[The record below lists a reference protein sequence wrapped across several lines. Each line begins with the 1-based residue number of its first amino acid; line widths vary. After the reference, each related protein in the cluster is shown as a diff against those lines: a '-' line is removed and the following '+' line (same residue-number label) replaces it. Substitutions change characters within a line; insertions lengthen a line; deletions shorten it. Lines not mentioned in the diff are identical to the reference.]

1 MAAAAPQFLL
11 RSATEHRVNPASSFV
26 TAALLCHCGLIALA
40 SAQRLDTTSAAAA
53 LPLGPERTTAE
64 RYEPVF
70 DGLRHMTEVESV
82 APVRNLTLRRD
93 VIVFHLEEGNLFLA
107 TPVAGRTIGA
117 VFVGRGSVSVTPPLA
132 VERVELERLLKDS
145 AVEARISAAAFV
157 FTDSTLAELKRQLTF
172 APRSAMSQGSGV
184 LSDAIDRLVDGR
196 RVVQPAL
203 MKALLNGDTDG
214 FFYAHVKREHG
225 EDLMFMVDP
234 GDDEQVSV
242 LRGGREGEKV
252 QVVSEFRRAEDV
264 NDTTTAEPARHD
276 ALKLDAYRIEAT
288 IAKGLGF
295 SATATVRLTAR
306 RAGVHWARLSLL
318 AELDVDTV
326 REAGGRAVTFFRPNK
341 TSDLWVRFDPA
352 PQAGDTLA
360 VRVVYHGDLIGYNS
374 IVQDMER
381 WAPARA
387 RAKLPPGTD
396 RWLFIKSSYSWFP
409 RFGDGFGDGAADV
422 DLTFHAP
429 KRYRLASIGRLV
441 GSSVDGDVATSHWT
455 TVLPADQVCFS
466 LGEFDEFKITD
477 PRIPPVTVHTNSDA
491 HRQLDK
497 FFLALRDELGVSHA
511 SVQKFL
517 SQRAPE
523 QDVGADVANSLA
535 FFTRVYGAPLF
546 DRYYAAEIPFPYGQ
560 AFPGL
565 MYLPVWTFQA
575 IGDSGYEEILR
586 SHEMAHQWWGIGVEP
601 AGYRDR
607 WLSEGFAEFSGLW
620 YMQIVLHDNEK
631 FFRHLKHWRR
641 EIRARRNDAP
651 PIGIGWRAV
660 QLNPRDA
667 TLMDYYK
674 GAWVLHMLRNLL
686 IDLRTMNEDA
696 FIATMRDFYRQ
707 YRGRRA
713 STRDFQKVVEQHVG
727 MDMSWF
733 FDEWVEGTA
742 IPSYIFS
749 WHAEPAQGG
758 HYTLRLRVRQEDVP
772 QHFMMPV
779 PVKIGF
785 ADTSLHAYVR
795 IKVTGPVTEAT
806 LDLPAEPKRL
816 ELNPLE
822 SVLAEMKEEDWN

>member
-1 MAAAAPQFLL
+1 MSANVASSPCLGVTRTIGALLALHSPVALASQQRLSAA
-11 RSATEHRVNPASSFV
+11 SIPASSQSSF
-26 TAALLCHCGLIALA
+26 
-40 SAQRLDTTSAAAA
+40 
-53 LPLGPERTTAE
+53 ERTASE

-70 DGLRHMTEVESV
+70 DGLRNMKQLERV

-93 VIVFHLEEGNLFLA
+93 AIVFHLEDGNLFLA

-132 VERVELERLLKDS
+132 IERLELKRLLEDS
-145 AVEARISAAAFV
+145 IVDARISAAAFV
-157 FTDSTLAELKRQLTF
+157 FTDSTLTELERQLTF
-172 APRSAMSQGSGV
+172 GPRPAANQGSGV
-184 LSDAIDRLVDGR
+184 LSDVIDRLVDGR
-196 RVVQPAL
+196 RVVQPTL

-214 FFYAHVKREHG
+214 FFYAHVKRERG

-252 QVVSEFRRAEDV
+252 QVVSEFRRAEDS
-264 NDTTTAEPARHD
+264 NDTTTAEPAQRD
-276 ALKLDAYRIEAT
+276 ALKLSAYRIEAT

-295 SATATVRLTAR
+295 SGAATVRLTAR
-306 RAGVHWARLSLL
+306 RGGVHWSRFSLL
-318 AELDVDTV
+318 SELVVDSV
-326 REAGGRAVTFFRPNK
+326 SEAGGRTVSFFRPNK
-341 TSDLWVRFDPA
+341 TSELWVRLDPA
-352 PQAGDTLA
+352 PHAGDTLA
-360 VRVVYHGDLIGYNS
+360 VQVAYHGDLIGYHS
-374 IVQDMER
+374 IVQDMQR
-381 WAPARA
+381 WAPASA
-387 RAKLPPGTD
+387 RAKLPPGAD
-396 RWLFIKSSYSWFP
+396 QWFFVKSSYNWFP
-409 RFGDGFGDGAADV
+409 RYGDGAADV

-441 GSSVDGDVATSHWT
+441 GSSVEGEVATSHWT
-455 TVLPADQVCFS
+455 TVHPADQVCFS
-466 LGEFDEFKITD
+466 LGEFDEFKISD
-477 PRIPPVTVHTNSDA
+477 PRIPPVIVHTNRDA
-491 HRQLDK
+491 HQQLDK
-497 FFLALRDELGVSHA
+497 FFLALRDELGASHA
-511 SVQKFL
+511 RVQQFL

-546 DRYYAAEIPFPYGQ
+546 DRYHAAEIPFPYGQ

-631 FFRHLKHWRR
+631 FFRHLKHWRK
-641 EIRARRNDAP
+641 EIRARRNQAP

-660 QLNPRDA
+660 QLNARDA
-667 TLMDYYK
+667 TLTAYYK
-674 GAWVLHMLRNLL
+674 GAWVLHMLRNLML
-686 IDLRTMNEDA
+686 DLRGMKEDA
-696 FIATMRDFYRQ
+696 FIATMQDFYRQ

-733 FDEWVEGTA
+733 FDEWVEGTS
-742 IPSYIFS
+742 IPSYTFS
-749 WHAEPAQGG
+749 WHAEPTQGG
-758 HYTLRLRVRQEDVP
+758 HYTLQLRLRQEDVP
-772 QHFMMPV
+772 EHFVMPV
-779 PVKIGF
+779 PLRIGF
-785 ADTSLHAYVR
+785 ADTSMHAYVR

-822 SVLAEMKEEDWN
+822 SVLAEVKEEDWN

>member
-1 MAAAAPQFLL
+1 MSANVASSPCLGVTRTIGALLALHSPVALASQQRLSAA
-11 RSATEHRVNPASSFV
+11 SIPASSQSSF
-26 TAALLCHCGLIALA
+26 
-40 SAQRLDTTSAAAA
+40 
-53 LPLGPERTTAE
+53 ERTASE

-70 DGLRHMTEVESV
+70 DGLRNMKQLERV

-93 VIVFHLEEGNLFLA
+93 AIVFHLEDGNLFLA

-132 VERVELERLLKDS
+132 IERLELKRLLEDS
-145 AVEARISAAAFV
+145 IVDARISAAAFV
-157 FTDSTLAELKRQLTF
+157 FTDSTLTELERQLTF
-172 APRSAMSQGSGV
+172 GPRPAANQGSGV
-184 LSDAIDRLVDGR
+184 LSDVIDRLVDGR
-196 RVVQPAL
+196 RVVQPTL

-214 FFYAHVKREHG
+214 FFYAHVKRERG

-352 PQAGDTLA
+352 PRAGDTLA
-360 VRVVYHGDLIGYNS
+360 VRVVYHGDLIGYTS
-374 IVQDMER
+374 IVQDMQR
-381 WAPARA
+381 WAPPRA

-396 RWLFIKSSYSWFP
+396 RWLFIKSSYRWFP

-422 DLTFHAP
+422 DLIFHAP

-441 GSSVDGDVATSHWT
+441 GSSVEGDVATSHWT

-497 FFLALRDELGVSHA
+497 FFLALRDELGASHA

-546 DRYYAAEIPFPYGQ
+546 
-560 AFPGL
+560 
-565 MYLPVWTFQA
+565 
-575 IGDSGYEEILR
+575 
-586 SHEMAHQWWGIGVEP
+586 
-601 AGYRDR
+601 
-607 WLSEGFAEFSGLW
+607 
-620 YMQIVLHDNEK
+620 
-631 FFRHLKHWRR
+631 
-641 EIRARRNDAP
+641 
-651 PIGIGWRAV
+651 
-660 QLNPRDA
+660 
-667 TLMDYYK
+667 
-674 GAWVLHMLRNLL
+674 
-686 IDLRTMNEDA
+686 
-696 FIATMRDFYRQ
+696 
-707 YRGRRA
+707 
-713 STRDFQKVVEQHVG
+713 
-727 MDMSWF
+727 
-733 FDEWVEGTA
+733 
-742 IPSYIFS
+742 
-749 WHAEPAQGG
+749 
-758 HYTLRLRVRQEDVP
+758 
-772 QHFMMPV
+772 
-779 PVKIGF
+779 
-785 ADTSLHAYVR
+785 
-795 IKVTGPVTEAT
+795 
-806 LDLPAEPKRL
+806 
-816 ELNPLE
+816 
-822 SVLAEMKEEDWN
+822 

>member
-26 TAALLCHCGLIALA
+26 TAALLCQCGLIALA

-157 FTDSTLAELKRQLTF
+157 FTDSTLAEFK
-172 APRSAMSQGSGV
+172 
-184 LSDAIDRLVDGR
+184 
-196 RVVQPAL
+196 
-203 MKALLNGDTDG
+203 
-214 FFYAHVKREHG
+214 
-225 EDLMFMVDP
+225 
-234 GDDEQVSV
+234 
-242 LRGGREGEKV
+242 
-252 QVVSEFRRAEDV
+252 RAEDV

-546 DRYYAAEIPFPYGQ
+546 DRYYAAEIPFSYGQ

-586 SHEMAHQWWGIGVEP
+586 SHEMAHQWWGSGVEP

-667 TLMDYYK
+667 TLMAYYK

-686 IDLRTMNEDA
+686 IDFRTMSEDA

-742 IPSYIFS
+742 IPSYTFS
-749 WHAEPAQGG
+749 WHAEPTQGG
-758 HYTLRLRVRQEDVP
+758 HYTLQLRLRQEDVP